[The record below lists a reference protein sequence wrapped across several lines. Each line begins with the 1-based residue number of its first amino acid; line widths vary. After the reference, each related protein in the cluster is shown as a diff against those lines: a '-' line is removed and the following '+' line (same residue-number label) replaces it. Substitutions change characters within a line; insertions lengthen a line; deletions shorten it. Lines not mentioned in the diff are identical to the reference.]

1 MKHQLTNRQGFTL
14 IELLVVIAIIAL
26 LMALLLPAIQKVR
39 AAADKMQCAS
49 NLRQLAIAAHN
60 YHNDYNKLPP
70 GLNLPISTQSG
81 AVFPTNFLYTSGRI
95 GRPPIA
101 NTFASFFELLMP
113 YVEQDNLQ
121 KNLNLSQREYV
132 NCLGANSVGAQIV
145 KIFLCPSSAMKDRV
159 STFISGSNTYYFGMN
174 SYGANGGTRSWFISN
189 MTTDG
194 VFWINSQVTLSQITV
209 LDGTSNTFMFG
220 ERHHWDPVYTA
231 IESLGGWAW
240 ANYNASQD
248 YLLSTPVP
256 VNYTI
261 PKGTPLTFAVQ
272 DPRVC
277 AFGSAHPGGANFAF
291 CDGSTRFLTLTSNL
305 DLPVLQALSTR
316 NGGEVPNIDQ

>member
-1 MKHQLTNRQGFTL
+1 MRCPSKRSAFTL

-39 AAADKMQCAS
+39 AAADKMMCAS
-49 NLRQLAIAAHN
+49 NLRQLAVAAHN

-81 AVFPTNFLYTSGRI
+81 AVFPTNALYTSGKI
-95 GRPPIA
+95 GNPPLGPI
-101 NTFASFFELLMP
+101 FASFFEVLMP

-121 KNLNLSQREYV
+121 KTLNLTQREYI
-132 NCLGANSVGAQIV
+132 NCLGPNSVGGQIV
-145 KIFLCPSSAMKDRV
+145 KIFLCPSSAMKDKV
-159 STFISGSNTYYFGMN
+159 ATYTTGGNTYYFGMN
-174 SYGANGGTRSWFISN
+174 SYGANGGTRSWFITN

-194 VFWINSQVTLSQITV
+194 VFWINSKNNLSQITV
-209 LDGTSNTFMFG
+209 MDGTSNTIMFG
-220 ERHHWDPVYTA
+220 ERHHWDPVYKA

-240 ANYNASQD
+240 ANYNAPQD

-261 PKGTPLTFAVQ
+261 PPGTPLTFAVQ
-272 DPRVC
+272 DPRTC

-291 CDGSTRFLTLTSNL
+291 CDGSTRFLTLTSNS

-316 NGGEVPNIDQ
+316 NGGEVFSLDQ

>member
-1 MKHQLTNRQGFTL
+1 MKQQQAFRQGFTL

-81 AVFPTNFLYTSGRI
+81 AVFPTNFLYTSGKI
-95 GRPPIA
+95 GQPPLGNI
-101 NTFASFFELLMP
+101 FASFFEVLMP

-121 KNLNLSQREYV
+121 KTLNLTQREYI
-132 NCLGANSVGAQIV
+132 NCLGPNSVGAQIV
-145 KIFLCPSSAMKDRV
+145 KIFLCPSSSMKDKV
-159 STFISGSNTYYFGMN
+159 STFTTGGNTYYFGMN
-174 SYGANGGTRSWFISN
+174 SYGANGGTRSWFINN

-194 VFWINSQVTLSQITV
+194 VFWINSKVTLSQITV
-209 LDGTSNTFMFG
+209 MDGTSSTLMFG
-220 ERHHWDPVYTA
+220 ERHHRDPVYTA

-248 YLLSTPVP
+248 YLFSTPVP

-261 PKGTPLTFAVQ
+261 PPGTPLTFAVQ

-291 CDGSTRFLTLTSNL
+291 CDGSTRFLTLTSNN

-316 NGGEVPNIDQ
+316 NGGEVPNTDQ